1 MEEEMGIYLDKLLA
15 ETPDPEV
22 PDSKV
27 PELRGRF
34 MNRQLVFTPLP
45 PLPKSQETANAVKH
59 RPGNPENE
67 YSIFPEPGQLSASP
81 EPLASPEIQRVDTSH
96 PISKQ
101 RCPFPDEPIWILPQL
116 SGRQVMQ
123 IIGMAP
129 EMRKFRLSYQQL
141 LRLKEQ
147 GDESY
152 RQWEARQKEPVV
164 EIPIRRT
171 KQYFAIAQEM
181 EEYSEK
187 RASQALSGIDGQ
199 TMTEKEKGIKL
210 FLQKF
215 GGLRSLGGRHEFQG
229 SPPWNRHYG
238 IRQRILIKRKV
249 KKEKFKK
256 PRERVVDRILK
267 YGKKAAER
275 GERVIWKF
283 EDVEWVKQRIARAR
297 KRSYVGLL
305 DQRVRLESGVRRY
318 GPHGI
323 GSGKVEGVGGIKKV
337 IVRGL
342 DGNVRVAN
350 GTRKKTRTRREIVA

>member
-15 ETPDPEV
+15 ETPEGV
-22 PDSKV
+22 PL
-27 PELRGRF
+27 PGRRA
-34 MNRQLVFTPLP
+34 NRQLVFMPLP
-45 PLPKSQETANAVKH
+45 PLDKWQEKANAVEL
-59 RPGNPENE
+59 RPGRRENE
-67 YSIFPEPGQLSASP
+67 YSIFPKPGQLSAEP
-81 EPLASPEIQRVDTSH
+81 EPLASPEIQRVGASY

-101 RCPFPDEPIWILPQL
+101 RCPFPNEPIWILPQL
-116 SGRQVMQ
+116 GGPQALRTIPV
-123 IIGMAP
+123 AP
-129 EMRKFRLSYQQL
+129 EMRNFRLDYMQL
-141 LRLKEQ
+141 FGLKKR
-147 GDESY
+147 GDLEY
-152 RQWEARQKEPVV
+152 RQWEVKQKEPIV

-187 RASQALSGIDGQ
+187 RASQALGGIDGR

-210 FLQKF
+210 FLQRF

-229 SPPWNRHYG
+229 NPPWDREYG
-238 IRQRILIKRKV
+238 IRERILMKRKV

-256 PRERVVDRILK
+256 PREHVVDRILK
-267 YGKKAAER
+267 YGKKAAEK
-275 GERVIWKF
+275 GERVVWKF
-283 EDVEWVKQRIARAR
+283 EDVEWVKQRIARPR

-305 DQRVRLESGVRRY
+305 DHRVRLESGVRRY

-342 DGNVRVAN
+342 DGNVRVAT
-350 GTRKKTRTRREIVA
+350 GTRQKPRKRREIVV